1 MDADRLGTEALI
13 FAVSFFVSLLILGI
27 FQGGCSSYFCSFAGF
42 LTFVL
47 GVGFAF
53 EYDIIY
59 SVKNKEIKIK
69 QREIILIIVGSLGTL
84 QIMGVIGYLIWRGV
98 VVMPLYFLVVVC
110 VVIFASIVF
119 LFARLFEKD

>member
-59 SVKNKEIKIK
+59 SVKNKEIKIN
-69 QREIILIIVGSLGTL
+69 QREIFLIIFGFLGTL
-84 QIMGVIGYLIWRGV
+84 QIIGIIGYLILRGV
-98 VVMPLYFLVVVC
+98 VMPIYFWIIVCTVMYT
-110 VVIFASIVF
+110 AIVF
-119 LFARLFEKD
+119 FGSRIFEKD